1 MSNIY
6 WIFESIRVVFAFLF
20 ILFVWPTIV
29 FRKHLKAKSRTY
41 CFAFCAVLM
50 PLIVNTGVLGLGLL
64 HILDTRIVKLLFWG
78 ILLISILK
86 DTAIS
91 ERNRKRFKNLFSGT
105 YGYKS
110 LLSDI
115 WSWVK
120 SVTKKIWERF
130 LKFMEGHW
138 FEYSLLLVLV
148 VFGVI
153 YFSIA
158 VFEDHSYGF
167 GDLYPHHAWTYNLT
181 QGTIFYDGVYPE
193 GMHCFVYCES
203 VLFGIE
209 IYNCL
214 LFTAG
219 IQSAV
224 ILISMFI
231 LFREMFEWK
240 YAPYLLLAL
249 FLTVDLKNGYAV
261 TCQSRW
267 QWTMPQEFGFPAMFL
282 CAAYMIR
289 YLRENSVTELLK
301 KRKLKPD
308 GKAEISDDSNGF
320 VPNDKKMFKN
330 LREKAFFR
338 FLGKIKNKISKIRK
352 PLFWEEE
359 NLRIFMFGLATTII
373 CHFYTTI
380 LAFFLC
386 LCIVVCLLG
395 KLFSRRF
402 LPLVTAVITAI
413 LIAVIPMAGAF
424 AEGIPPQRSLTWA
437 LGIAGIM
444 EEEPE
449 GVVGIGTYAES
460 DETPESAAIISETGA
475 SLSTMSEDLP
485 EKHSVTFSEII
496 SGLKD
501 KCKIFYNSGL
511 VDLFGEKRAVLFLC
525 AGTLSAVLWIV
536 IRIFSFIKYRIKDKN
551 TAKIRNG
558 HIAYLSFVL
567 MLLVYTAIFCE
578 EPLGL
583 PSIIEWYRACIFAQF
598 AGLGL
603 LVVPVDFIAS
613 LLINDDEAAYVKIA
627 AAAGVMGIYV
637 FTRILGVFH
646 GYLMFELTRY
656 NSAVEVTN
664 SIMEDMEDDDNF
676 IIISSTDEYYQQ
688 VEHGFHEEIITFVN
702 ESQNKGYTLPA
713 KYLYIF
719 VEKNVMQRAQYHVFT
734 GPKWLADKKYRD
746 FYSECSQ
753 CPEINRST
761 INEEMS
767 QVYFGRFPLSS
778 NVYNTW
784 WQKQIL
790 MSKLYVW
797 CQKFNAMYPN
807 ELHTYYEDD
816 DFVCYYIVQN
826 PRNLYELAVFDPTV
840 MIPPQEYPNPIWP
853 EDAFDKAEIAAG

>member
-41 CFAFCAVLM
+41 RFAFCAVVM
-50 PLIVNTGVLGLGLL
+50 PVLVNTGVLGLGLL

-86 DTAIS
+86 DAVIS

-110 LLSDI
+110 MLSDI
-115 WSWVK
+115 GSWIKKTIGKIGK
-120 SVTKKIWERF
+120 SF
-130 LKFMEGHW
+130 FSFMKGHW
-138 FEYSLLLVLV
+138 FEYSLLFILV

-167 GDLYPHHAWTYNLT
+167 GDMYPHHAWTYNLT
-181 QGTIFYDGVYPE
+181 KGTIFYDGVYPE

-203 VLFGIE
+203 VLFGIK

-282 CAAYMIR
+282 CATYMIR
-289 YLRENSVTELLK
+289 YLRENSVTELMQ
-301 KRKLKPD
+301 KRKLERAIKKEKQKPAETERTFF
-308 GKAEISDDSNGF
+308 GFFSGIKA
-320 VPNDKKMFKN
+320 
-330 LREKAFFR
+330 
-338 FLGKIKNKISKIRK
+338 KISKMRK
-352 PLFWEEE
+352 PLFWEED
-359 NLRIFMFGLATTII
+359 NLRIFTLGLATTII

-386 LCIVVCLLG
+386 LCIVVCMLG
-395 KLFSRRF
+395 RLFSKRF
-402 LPLVTAVITAI
+402 LPIVVAALSALV
-413 LIAVIPMAGAF
+413 IAFLPMAGAF
-424 AEGIPPQRSLTWA
+424 AEGIPPQGSLTWA
-437 LGIAGIM
+437 LEIAGIL
-444 EEEPE
+444 EEEE
-449 GVVGIGTYAES
+449 GFAGTGSFVETDNIQNDNADVAEPVPV
-460 DETPESAAIISETGA
+460 DGTESVTV
-475 SLSTMSEDLP
+475 T
-485 EKHSVTFSEII
+485 EKHTVTFAEIVEAV
-496 SGLKD
+496 KN
-501 KCKIFYNSGL
+501 KCNILYNAGF
-511 VDLFGEKRAVLFLC
+511 VDLFGEERAALFLT
-525 AGTLSAVLWIV
+525 AGAFSAFLWLAIK
-536 IRIFSFIKYRIKDKN
+536 ICSFIKYRIKK
-551 TAKIRNG
+551 KEPQKKKSR

-567 MLLVYTAIFCE
+567 MLFLYTAVFCE
-578 EPLGL
+578 APLGL

-603 LVVPVDFIAS
+603 LVVPIDFIAS
-613 LLINDDEAAYVKIA
+613 LLINDDESVYVRITV
-627 AAAGVMGIYV
+627 AAGVIGIYTL
-637 FTRILGVFH
+637 TRILGVFH

-656 NSAVEVTN
+656 NSAVTVTN
-664 SIMEDMEDDDNF
+664 SIMEDMGEDDNF
-676 IIISSTDEYYQQ
+676 IIISTTDEYYQQ
-688 VEHGFHEEIITFVN
+688 IEHGYHEEIINFVN

-713 KYLYIF
+713 KYIYIY
-719 VEKNVMQRAQYHVFT
+719 VEKNTIERAQYHVFT
-734 GPKWLADKKYRD
+734 GPSWLADKKYGL
-746 FYSECSQ
+746 FYAGSSQ
-753 CPEINRST
+753 CPMINKEV

-767 QVYFGRFPLSS
+767 QVFFGKFPLHSS
-778 NVYNTW
+778 VYNTL
-784 WQKQIL
+784 WQRVIL

-853 EDAFDKAEIAAG
+853 QDAFKDVSVAAG

>member
-86 DTAIS
+86 DAAIS

-138 FEYSLLLVLV
+138 FEYSLLLIIVL
-148 VFGVI
+148 FGMI
-153 YFSIA
+153 YFS
-158 VFEDHSYGF
+158 VGSFEDYSYGC
-167 GDLYPHHAWTYNLT
+167 GDLYPHHAWTYYLT

-203 VLFGIE
+203 VLFGID

-219 IQSAV
+219 IQSGV

-240 YAPYLLLAL
+240 YTPYLLLVL
-249 FLTVDLKNGYAV
+249 FLTVDCKCATAV
-261 TCQSRW
+261 YCLSRW
-267 QWTMPQEFGFPAMFL
+267 QWTLPQEFGYPAMFL
-282 CAAYMIR
+282 CAAYLIR

-301 KRKLKPD
+301 KRTLKRD
-308 GKAEISDDSNGF
+308 GKSEISDDSNILE
-320 VPNDKKMFKN
+320 PNDKKMFIK

-338 FLGKIKNKISKIRK
+338 FLGSIKNKLSKIRK

-359 NLRIFMFGLATTII
+359 NLRIFMFGLSTTII

-380 LAFFLC
+380 FAFFLC
-386 LCIVVCLLG
+386 LCIAVFMLKTLL
-395 KLFSRRF
+395 SRRF
-402 LPLVTAVITAI
+402 LPLVTAVVAGVII
-413 LIAVIPMAGAF
+413 SCLPMVCAV
-424 AEGIPPQRSLTWA
+424 AEGIPLQGSLNWA
-437 LGIAGIM
+437 MNLAGIDYEGH
-444 EEEPE
+444 EENETE
-449 GVVGIGTYAES
+449 NNDTTIGTGTDKDEES
-460 DETPESAAIISETGA
+460 SAAETYSYGENENINQVPLKLSERIK
-475 SLSTMSEDLP
+475 M
-485 EKHSVTFSEII
+485 
-496 SGLKD
+496 GLDILYQKS
-501 KCKIFYNSGL
+501 FAE
-511 VDLFGEKRAVLFLC
+511 VFGEERANIFIIAMFFDVMLWL
-525 AGTLSAVLWIV
+525 AVK
-536 IRIFSFIKYRIKDKN
+536 IFSFFKYRVKLKDCE
-551 TAKIRNG
+551 RNYQSYIG
-558 HIAYLSFVL
+558 YSSFA
-567 MLLVYTAIFCE
+567 MLLIVCAILYSPQSLNMQELIEGYRICVFMQIAALALIIV
-578 EPLGL
+578 PL
-583 PSIIEWYRACIFAQF
+583 
-598 AGLGL
+598 
-603 LVVPVDFIAS
+603 DFIAI
-613 LLINDDEAAYVKIA
+613 LFINEKDNIYVYTVVSIF
-627 AAAGVMGIYV
+627 VIGIYTI
-637 FTRILGVFH
+637 TRITGIFH
-646 GYLMFELTRY
+646 GYLLCTLTRY
-656 NSAVEVTN
+656 NSAVDITN
-664 SIMEDMEDDDNF
+664 SIMDDMGDDDNF
-676 IIISSTDEYYQQ
+676 IIISTTDEYYQQ
-688 VEHGFHEEIITFVN
+688 IEHGYHEEIINFVN

-713 KYLYIF
+713 KYIYIY
-719 VEKNVMQRAQYHVFT
+719 VEKNTIERAQYHVFT
-734 GPKWLADKKYRD
+734 GPSWLADKKYGL
-746 FYSECSQ
+746 FYAGSSQ
-753 CPEINRST
+753 CPMINKEV

-767 QVYFGRFPLSS
+767 QVFFGKFPLHSS
-778 NVYNTW
+778 VYNTL
-784 WQKQIL
+784 WQREIL

-853 EDAFDKAEIAAG
+853 EDAFKDVSVAAG